1 MVHHIVLFRLK
12 ERSPFLI
19 EKMVGK
25 LQSLEGKID
34 IIRSIEVAF
43 DQVKGDRSYDIALT
57 AQFDTFG
64 DLRAYQ
70 DHPAH
75 IEIAERINK
84 GCDSVVVVDYEIK
97 SEQEILNCR

>member
-1 MVHHIVLFRLK
+1 MIHHIVLFRLK

-19 EKMVGK
+19 EKMVDRLK
-25 LQSLEGKID
+25 TLEGKIEL
-34 IIRSIEVAF
+34 IRSFEVGF

-57 AQFDTFG
+57 AKFNTFG

-75 IEIAERINK
+75 VEVAERISK

-97 SEQEILNCR
+97 SEQEILDCR